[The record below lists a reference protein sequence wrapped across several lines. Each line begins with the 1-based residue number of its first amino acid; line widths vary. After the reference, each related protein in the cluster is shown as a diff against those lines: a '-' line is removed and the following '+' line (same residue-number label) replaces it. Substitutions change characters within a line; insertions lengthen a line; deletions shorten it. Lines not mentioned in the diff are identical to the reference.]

1 MKYRKEAILG
11 LACAA
16 LVLVGLYAIF
26 ASSISALENR
36 QAYVYEG
43 IRQRPRPAAFC
54 KEMSDDR
61 MACTTNAQRLCRC
74 QFYSDQQ
81 DTEMQML
88 QEEIARRVDEE
99 RAVAEAAVKRAQEQA
114 EEAERERAT
123 EE

>member
-11 LACAA
+11 LAGAA

-36 QAYVYEG
+36 QAYVYEV
-43 IRQRPRPAAFC
+43 IRQRPVPAEFC

-61 MACTTNAQRLCRC
+61 MACTTNAQRQCRC

-81 DTEMQML
+81 DSEMQML
-88 QEEIARRVDEE
+88 QEEIARRLDAE
-99 RAVAEAAVKRAQEQA
+99 RKAKDAAAIRREPEEAAKP
-114 EEAERERAT
+114 
-123 EE
+123 